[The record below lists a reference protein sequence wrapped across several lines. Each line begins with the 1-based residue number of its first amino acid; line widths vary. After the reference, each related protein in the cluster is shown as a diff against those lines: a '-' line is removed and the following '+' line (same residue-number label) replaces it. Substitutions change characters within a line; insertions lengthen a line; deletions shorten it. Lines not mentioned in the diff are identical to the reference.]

1 MKNKQGAPLGS
12 QNALKNEVVASE
24 HIHIR
29 VLPDL
34 KAAAKAQAKADG
46 ISFSEWITNLV
57 TQATQL

>member
-12 QNALKNEVVASE
+12 QNALKGQAVASE

-34 KAAAKAQAKADG
+34 KAAAKGKAKAEG
-46 ISFSEWITNLV
+46 LTFSEWIIKTV
-57 TQATQL
+57 TQALQR

>member
-29 VLPDL
+29 CLPEL
-34 KAAAKAQAKADG
+34 KAAAKAQAKAEG
-46 ISFSEWITNLV
+46 LTFSEWITNLV
-57 TQATQL
+57 TQALQR

>member
-29 VLPDL
+29 VLPQL
-34 KAAAKAQAKADG
+34 KAAAKAQAKAEG
-46 ISFSEWITNLV
+46 LTFSEWIIKTV
-57 TQATQL
+57 TQALQR